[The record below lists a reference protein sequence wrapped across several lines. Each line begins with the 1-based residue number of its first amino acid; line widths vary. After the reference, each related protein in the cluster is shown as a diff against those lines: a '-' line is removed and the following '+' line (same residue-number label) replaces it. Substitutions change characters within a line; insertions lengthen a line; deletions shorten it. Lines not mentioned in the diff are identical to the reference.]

1 MSQFNTTELDFD
13 QINTNIK
20 NYFKRVDG
28 PFKDFDFNGSGLN
41 HLLDILAYN
50 THYNAVTSH
59 MIMNESFLDSAQIR
73 SNVVSRAR
81 LLGYTPLSATGST
94 ASVDLIFSRASG
106 STATSYTLPKGTK
119 FTTTIDDISYVFQT
133 TTDTTSQLNTT
144 ANTFSFSSIEIKQG
158 ITKIQTFT
166 VDNAYTKR
174 YVITD
179 KNIDTSTLVVKVYD
193 SLAATSYDVYNK
205 FESFNNLDSNS
216 LVYFLSENTEGKYQL
231 EFGNGT
237 IGKQPLAA
245 GKIEIEFLSVVG
257 PTTNFANVF
266 TYSETG
272 VNVVDISSTTTVS
285 PAAGGSNQESISSIK
300 YNAPLAFISQDRAV
314 TANDFKSLIKSNISG
329 IQDVITWG
337 GETEEIP
344 DFGKVYLSVKP
355 EGSLVLTDLQK
366 TQVTNY
372 LAGKKIIS
380 IEPILVDPSYTYI
393 LFTINFRFNPN
404 TTNLT
409 SGELSSKV
417 RARLE
422 KYSDDNL
429 NNFDGIYRH
438 SNLVSSL
445 DQTDSAIL
453 STTID
458 TNVYKTITLGSES
471 TYAETI
477 NFNLQLSG
485 TVDQTSPMM
494 STTSFTRGGVAC
506 SLEDE
511 PISGD
516 TEKRNIFIKRTSAT
530 GIVRVKNDV
539 GFLYPSTGKIELSGI
554 EPDADSVI
562 NITVTPN
569 DKDIFTEKRNI
580 LIVDLDNSVIT
591 GIVDSS
597 GRDASG
603 GTATTTTTTGGVSYS
618 TGY

>member
-13 QINTNIK
+13 QIKTNIK

-94 ASVDLIFSRASG
+94 ASVDLVFSRASG

-366 TQVTNY
+366 TQITNY

-380 IEPILVDPSYTYI
+380 IEPVLVDPTYTYI

-404 TTNLT
+404 STNLT

-458 TNVYKTITLGSES
+458 TSVYKTITLGSES

-494 STTSFTRGGVAC
+494 STTSFLRGGVFC

-516 TEKRNIFIKRTSAT
+516 TEKRNIFIKRTSAE
-530 GIVRVKNDV
+530 GVVRVKNEV
-539 GFLYPSTGKIELSGI
+539 GFLYPATGKIELSGI
-554 EPDADSVI
+554 EPDSDSVI
-562 NITVTPN
+562 NITVTPSS
-569 DKDIFTEKRNI
+569 KDIFTEKRNI
-580 LIVDLDNSVIT
+580 LIVDLDSSTIAGIT
-591 GIVDSS
+591 DTL
-597 GRDASG
+597 GRSTSG
-603 GTATTTTTTGGVSYS
+603 GTATTSTSTGGVSYS